1 MTAFFYAKVSL
12 FYNKK
17 RVMNQSIKALL
28 ALGAFVGT
36 SWHFADQSNIKST
49 KVSSN
54 VFKTV
59 KESKKYDQ
67 PGKAAAWLSAR
78 MKTDKGTN
86 SALENIRIKQQLNQQ
101 LKSKKASAD
110 MPPLAFEEIGP
121 GIFGGR
127 IRAFAIHPE
136 QEGVLLAGGVSGGM
150 WKSTDDGKSWQAKTD
165 FLPNIMIGS
174 MTTDPDNPNRVF
186 VGTGEGFFNFDSA
199 QGAGIY
205 VSEDFGET
213 WSVLDDTLNN
223 NFYYVNR
230 LARVP
235 DSDVLLAATN
245 KGIFRS
251 EDLGQSW
258 TEASGYSTSSRGFVD
273 LKVNPNDGDH
283 VLAVHYG
290 NGNDSLKL
298 TITAPAGIA
307 GSFEALPA
315 TFGPE
320 FSSAGITNQV
330 VLVDDNDGFTDDGCE
345 AITNN
350 VSGKIALIQRGSCD
364 FTSKVKNAQ
373 NAGAIAVLVFQNS
386 LEDPF
391 NMGGEDDSLTIPAAM
406 ISKVVGDNIKVSP
419 TTATA
424 GIKPELSDP
433 LGRFV
438 MESTNGGSDWDI
450 LDNMGLPA
458 FDLGRMELNFSSDG
472 VIYVAASNADDAT
485 LGLWRSPGQGE
496 LFTKTN
502 SNTDFIERQG
512 WYDLAIA
519 VNPSNSSHVIMGAV
533 DQYVTHDGGNSIN
546 INTYWSPNLGQSPKY
561 VHADHHGYFF
571 SPHNSNHIY
580 VASDGGLSKSENGGD
595 TYSSLNNGLN
605 ISQSYGI
612 AVSPDGQ
619 RVTSGTQDNGSQM
632 YFGNSSDWFE
642 WQGGDGGY
650 SAWDQQQGRFVY
662 GSYVEG
668 QMYGSGNRGMTA
680 QSMELPDTDGASFI
694 QPFVLDDNNG
704 NRMMVGT
711 DNVFYTTNARSLANA
726 TWTDVSDTL
735 DGSSISALAFNP
747 NNASQAF
754 AGTSAGNIYRIDGLG
769 SSNTVSRITP
779 TVVGGVQFRKAQVT
793 DLKVSPDNRIF
804 ATLGDYRHHRVM
816 SSNGTDNTWVSESA
830 NLPDMPLY
838 QIAFDPTDASRMFL
852 GSELGLWVSTD
863 SGWEKYDYGVA
874 FTRIID
880 LVWHGEDTLFVG
892 THGRGTFKAHRSPV
906 SMSLNKF
913 VANSSSCDDDRFL
926 DGGESGTVLVEINNQ
941 SEIDL
946 TDVLASWNNPAGLTF
961 SSSNMNLG
969 TLAAN
974 SSIMLPI
981 QLSMDDSNSCLS
993 DVDLDI
999 TVSYQGGSKSQ
1010 AITLLTGANQSIPSN
1025 SFEDNAEGN
1034 SNMSTHLDL
1043 GNDKWQQVNNESFEG
1058 EKSWFTTN
1066 EGNFSDKSLT
1076 SPWLTLTTGGNELS
1090 FALRYD
1096 MEGDA
1101 SQLWDG
1107 AVLEFRTENGR
1118 WHDIGNNSSVSYDG
1132 LLYTNTSIQ
1141 ARSAWSGTQLSW
1153 REAVVDLGET
1163 YAGQKG
1169 QFRFRVVSDGNT
1181 ANSGFW
1187 VDDIKLSHAYTPG
1200 SMSCDTCISD
1210 DRNPRPN
1217 KGMWFDPSR
1226 NGHGFVV
1233 ENIDFKDTYYTLF
1246 YTFEDDGTNE
1256 WYNSVSTLSNGIL
1269 NENFDAGTLDRPLWD
1284 ANTSTFRPDP
1294 NLTDGRL
1301 SINFNADEAAA
1312 HAACQDGFAG
1322 RVLSQSALATWKINN
1337 TEATWCIQPIVAEQ
1351 SKPAMD
1357 FGGTWW
1363 GGLEESGWGFSIAQS
1378 GDLITSIIYYYDA
1391 AGNPRWSI
1399 GSALGS
1405 EANKLTEIPLVEITG
1420 FGRLAA
1426 PTPFEANA
1434 NGQLDLTL
1442 KQISRDW
1449 FIDGQADLTLD
1460 FLGTGGGSW
1469 NRSDLPIA
1477 IYTAPH

>member
-1 MTAFFYAKVSL
+1 
-12 FYNKK
+12 
-17 RVMNQSIKALL
+17 MNQSIKALL

-36 SWHFADQSNIKST
+36 SWYIADQSTPTSVKKTANIYKET
-49 KVSSN
+49 
-54 VFKTV
+54 
-59 KESKKYDQ
+59 KESKRYDQ
-67 PGKAAAWLSAR
+67 PGKAAAWLAAR

-86 SALENIRIKQQLNQQ
+86 PALENIRIKQQLTQQ

-110 MPPLAFEEIGP
+110 MLPLAFEEIGP

-213 WSVLDDTLNN
+213 WSVLSDTLND

-251 EDLGQSW
+251 ENLGQTWS
-258 TEASGYSTSSRGFVD
+258 EASGHTAAGRGFVD
-273 LKVNPNDGDH
+273 LKTNPTDGNH
-283 VLAVHYG
+283 ILAVHYG
-290 NGNDSLKL
+290 NPNDSLKL
-298 TITAPAGIA
+298 TINSPANIA
-307 GSFEALPA
+307 GNFNAVPA
-315 TFGPE
+315 SFGPE
-320 FSSAGITNQV
+320 FSSAGINNQV
-330 VLVDDNDGFTDDGCE
+330 ILTDDNSGFTDDGCQS
-345 AITNN
+345 ISNN
-350 VSGKIALIQRGSCD
+350 ISGKIALIQRGTCD
-364 FTSKVKNAQ
+364 FTEKVKNAQ
-373 NAGAIAVLVFQNS
+373 IAGALAVLVFQNN
-386 LEDPF
+386 LDDPF
-391 NMGGEDDSLTIPAAM
+391 SMGGEDDTITIPSAM
-406 ISKVVGDNIKVSP
+406 ITKEVGDNIKVSN
-419 TTATA
+419 TTVNAS
-424 GIKPELSDP
+424 IKPELSDP

-438 MESTNGGSDWDI
+438 MESTNGGNSWQISD
-450 LDNMGLPA
+450 NNGLPA
-458 FDLGRMELNFSSDG
+458 FNLGRMELNFGSDG

-485 LGLWRSPGQGE
+485 LGLWRSPGKGQ

-502 SNTDFIERQG
+502 SNTNFIERQG
-512 WYDLAIA
+512 WYDLAIG

-533 DQYVTHDGGNSIN
+533 DQYVTHDGGNTIG
-546 INTYWSPNLGQSPKY
+546 INTYWSPNLGQSPQY

-571 SPHNSNHIY
+571 SPHNAEHIY
-580 VASDGGLSKSENGGD
+580 VVSDGGVSKSENGGE
-595 TYSSLNNGLN
+595 TYTSLNNGLN

-612 AVSPDGQ
+612 AVSPSGDK
-619 RVTSGTQDNGSQM
+619 VTSGTQDNGSQM
-632 YFGNSSDWFE
+632 YYGNSSDWFE

-650 SAWDQQQGRFVY
+650 SAWDQQEGRYVY

-668 QMYGSGNRGMTA
+668 QMYGSDNQGMSA
-680 QSMELPDTDGASFI
+680 QAMVLPDTDGASFI

-711 DNVFYTTNARSLANA
+711 DNVFYTSNARSLQNA
-726 TWTDVSDTL
+726 TWTDVSDNL
-735 DGSSISALAFNP
+735 DGSSVSALAFNP
-747 NNASQAF
+747 NNSSQAF
-754 AGTSAGNIYRIDGLG
+754 VGTSRGNIYRIDGLG
-769 SSNTVSRITP
+769 SSNTVTQITP
-779 TVVGGVQFRKAQVT
+779 AVVAGVSFKKSQIT
-793 DLKVSPDNRIF
+793 DIKVSPSNRVY

-816 SSNGTDNTWVSESA
+816 SSDGTNNTWESESA

-852 GSELGLWVSTD
+852 GSELGLWVSTNN
-863 SGWEKYDYGVA
+863 GWEKYDYGVA
-874 FTRIID
+874 FTRVID

-906 SMSLNKF
+906 NMSLNKF
-913 VANSSSCDDDRFL
+913 VANNSSCDDDAFL
-926 DGGESGTVLVEINNQ
+926 DGGESGTVLVEISNN
-941 SEIDL
+941 SNIDL
-946 TDVLASWNNPAGLTF
+946 TGVLASWNNPVGLTF

-969 TLAAN
+969 TLSAN
-974 SSIMLPI
+974 SSSMLPI
-981 QLSMDDSNSCLS
+981 QLNMDSSNSCLS
-993 DVDLDI
+993 DVDLDL
-999 TVSYQGGSKSQ
+999 TVAYQGGSQ
-1010 AITLLTGANQSIPSN
+1010 TQTITLVTGANQALPSN
-1025 SFEDNAEGN
+1025 SFKDNAEGN
-1034 SNMSTHLDL
+1034 ARMTAALDL
-1043 GNDKWQQVNNESFEG
+1043 GNSNWLHVRNESFEG

-1066 EGNFSDKSLT
+1066 EGNYSDKSLT

-1118 WHDIGNNSSVSYDG
+1118 WHDIGNMSSVPYDG

-1153 REAVVDLGET
+1153 REGAVDLGET
-1163 YAGQKG
+1163 YAGQKV

-1181 ANSGFW
+1181 SHAGFW
-1187 VDDIKLSHAYTPG
+1187 VDDIQLSNAYTPG
-1200 SMSCDTCISD
+1200 TVSCDTCISD
-1210 DRNPRPN
+1210 DSNPRPN

-1226 NGHGFVV
+1226 NGHGFVI
-1233 ENIDFKDTYYTLF
+1233 ENIDYKNTYYTLF
-1246 YTFEDDGTNE
+1246 YTFENDGTNE
-1256 WYNSVSTLSNGIL
+1256 WYNSVSVLSNGVL
-1269 NENFDAGTLDRPLWD
+1269 NENYEAGTLDRPLWD

-1294 NLTDGRL
+1294 TLTDGRL
-1301 SINFNADEAAA
+1301 SINFNADQAAA
-1312 HAACQDGFAG
+1312 HPACQDGFAG

-1351 SKPAMD
+1351 SKPAND

-1363 GGLEESGWGFSIAQS
+1363 GGLDESGWGFSIAQAN
-1378 GDLITSIIYYYDA
+1378 DLVTGIIYYYDA

-1399 GSALGS
+1399 GSAVGFEPGQELS
-1405 EANKLTEIPLVEITG
+1405 IPMAEITG
-1420 FGRLAA
+1420 FGRMAA
-1426 PTPFEANA
+1426 PVDFAAEI

-1442 KQISRDW
+1442 KHTSRDW
-1449 FIDGQADLTLD
+1449 KIDGQADLVLD

-1469 NRSDLPIA
+1469 DRSELPIA